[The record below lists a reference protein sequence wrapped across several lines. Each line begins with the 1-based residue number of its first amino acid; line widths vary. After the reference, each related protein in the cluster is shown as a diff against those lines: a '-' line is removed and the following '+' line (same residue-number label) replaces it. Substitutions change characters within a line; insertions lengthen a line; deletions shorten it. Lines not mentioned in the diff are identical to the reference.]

1 MSDHLRGRR
10 AAILA
15 HPIAYNGA
23 VANGMSTDI
32 DARATDTLDG
42 TGLIVWFTGL
52 SGAGKT
58 TISEA
63 VRTELLARHLRVE
76 VLDGDAVRKDLSKDL
91 GFTRAGRDENIRRI
105 GYLGQAG
112 GLPLAEHVAGL
123 LARNGVI
130 VLVSAISPYRAG
142 REEIR
147 QRFGRFVEVFVNAPL
162 DVCVERDPKGLY
174 KKARAGL
181 LMNLTGVD
189 DPYEPPISPEVE
201 CCTDR
206 ESVEDSVTK
215 VLSAVLPLT

>member
-1 MSDHLRGRR
+1 
-10 AAILA
+10 
-15 HPIAYNGA
+15 
-23 VANGMSTDI
+23 MSTNI
-32 DARATDTLDG
+32 DARATDAMAG
-42 TGLIVWFTGL
+42 AGLIVWFTGL

-76 VLDGDAVRKDLSKDL
+76 VLDGDAVRQDLCKDL

-105 GYLGQAG
+105 AY
-112 GLPLAEHVAGL
+112 VAGL

-142 REEIR
+142 RDEIR

-162 DVCVERDPKGLY
+162 DVCAERDPKGLY

-215 VLSAVLPLT
+215 VLSVVLPLT

>member
-1 MSDHLRGRR
+1 
-10 AAILA
+10 
-15 HPIAYNGA
+15 
-23 VANGMSTDI
+23 MSTDI
-32 DARATDTLDG
+32 DARATGTLDG

-105 GYLGQAG
+105 GY
-112 GLPLAEHVAGL
+112 VAGL

-147 QRFGRFVEVFVNAPL
+147 RRFGRFVEVFVNAPL